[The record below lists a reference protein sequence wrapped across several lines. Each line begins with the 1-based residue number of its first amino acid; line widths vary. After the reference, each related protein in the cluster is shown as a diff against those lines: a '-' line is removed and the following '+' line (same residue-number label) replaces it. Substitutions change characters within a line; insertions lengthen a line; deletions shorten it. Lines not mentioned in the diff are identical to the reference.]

1 MGPSVGTSVGNAV
14 LRCVGRPEGRN
25 VGTAVRPA
33 ASGTLD
39 GTGVGLLDWTLK
51 ETTETRLASAA
62 GLGSLVS
69 CVEGNAGTIF
79 TTGLLVVTALVKAE
93 LSQLK
98 VSRPVAMSATM
109 LSARAAADSPLS
121 DDRMRTSMETLAARM
136 LMMWNR
142 STGTR

>member
-33 ASGTLD
+33 ASGTSD
-39 GTGVGLLDWTLK
+39 GAGVGLLDLTLID
-51 ETTETRLASAA
+51 TIETRLASVV
-62 GLGSLVS
+62 GLGALVS
-69 CVEGNAGTIF
+69 PVEGSASTIF
-79 TTGLLVVTALVKAE
+79 AGLLVPVLATADLV
-93 LSQLK
+93 QLK
-98 VSRPVAMSATM
+98 VSWPVAMSATM
-109 LSARAAADSPLS
+109 LSARAAADSPWS
-121 DDRMRTSMETLAARM
+121 DDRMRTSMETFAFCI